1 LELTVAQVDSQSYH
15 VRALGSWWQAVALGI
30 GLILIGLFTLGNAAA
45 ASVVSAIIFGVALLI
60 AGLFEVI
67 HSIWAPHWGSVFLR
81 LLTGALYAI
90 AGTVLVF
97 RSSSAAYLVPLVF
110 AAALIAS
117 GVVRAVMALRYETK
131 LGWLL
136 FSSGLVGILGGI
148 IILIKWPL
156 SGLWVFGLVVGIDLM
171 LHGAWWIASGWLS
184 RREPR
189 SA

>member
-1 LELTVAQVDSQSYH
+1 LELPVAHIDSGSYRVH
-15 VRALGSWWQAVALGI
+15 ALGSWWQAILLGI
-30 GLILIGLFTLGNAAA
+30 GLILIGLFILGNAAA
-45 ASVVSAIIFGVALLI
+45 ATAVSAIIFGIALLI
-60 AGLFEVI
+60 AGLFEVV

-97 RSSSAAYLVPLVF
+97 RSSTASDLVTLVF

-117 GVVRAVMALRYETK
+117 GVVRAVMAFRYETR

-148 IILIKWPL
+148 VILIKWPL

-184 RREPR
+184 RRPLR